1 VPVTAID
8 FMGENN
14 LYRNAV
20 KNCIQVL
27 KDNFTSETGRKV
39 TTYYEEDVLNPNTPC
54 LVVNA
59 LSSEDVMRSSQNM
72 TQIRYTIN
80 IGMEIWYFHGDL
92 TEEIKRNEITYILW
106 EINYILKKNITLNG
120 FVPKLGVEVR
130 GARWLP
136 QARGNRILAG
146 GVISL
151 VAKKLFTTT
160 TTL

>member
-1 VPVTAID
+1 MTLTPIN
-8 FMGENN
+8 FLGEDN

-20 KNCIQVL
+20 KNCIEVL
-27 KDNFTSETGRKV
+27 KNNFTQETGRKV
-39 TTYYEEDVLNPNTPC
+39 TQYYEEDVLNPNTPC
-54 LVVNA
+54 LAVNVI
-59 LSSEDVMRSSQNM
+59 SSEDIMRSSQNL

-120 FVPKLGVEVR
+120 FVPKMGIEVR

-136 QARGNRILAG
+136 QARGSRILAG

-151 VAKKLFTTT
+151 VAKKLFSTA